1 MSRTE
6 HELRIATML
15 NPLAQAWRAAA
26 DAMLGELGIKSAA
39 AWCLVHLAR
48 LGPNVRQTELADAI
62 GISDPSLARTI
73 AQVVADG
80 LVERRIDE
88 NDRRSNL
95 MCLTVEGAAL
105 AKAAEERLAG
115 LRADLLGEA
124 SDADL
129 AVILRVFAG
138 VNVRLGKGAPAA

>member
-6 HELRIATML
+6 HELRIATAL
-15 NPLAQAWRAAA
+15 SPLAQAWRAAA
-26 DAMLGELGIKSAA
+26 DGALGELGIKSAA
-39 AWCLVHLAR
+39 AWCIVHLAR
-48 LGPNVRQTELADAI
+48 LGPDVRQTELADAI

-80 LVERRIDE
+80 LVERRVDE

-95 MCLTVEGAAL
+95 MCLTAEGATL
-105 AKAAEERLAG
+105 ARAAEERLAN
-115 LRADLLGEA
+115 LRSELLAET

-129 AVILRVFAG
+129 AVILRVFTSINA
-138 VNVRLGKGAPAA
+138 RLGKGSTAA